1 MDKKERQFI
10 DSLKFLEEQYDF
22 IYESINTNLTKKYS
36 YKNKAGEIAY
46 SIIIEQM
53 DCITELYVSI
63 GGWKTVINV
72 NYEYSKLDKK
82 RKLKDTL
89 FGTLYFKKV
98 AAIIKNQI
106 ESTGKIY
113 GLNIINKFI

>member
-1 MDKKERQFI
+1 MDKEERQFI

-22 IYESINTNLTKKYS
+22 VYESKNTNLTKKYS
-36 YKNKAGEIAY
+36 YRNKYGEITY
-46 SIIIEQM
+46 SVIIEQM
-53 DCITELYVSI
+53 DYITDLYVSI

-72 NYEYSKLDKK
+72 NYEYSKLNKK

-89 FGTLYFKKV
+89 FGTFYFRKV

-106 ESTGKIY
+106 DLTGKIY
-113 GLNIINKFI
+113 GLNIMLKLK